1 MSAKLVPQSAKTLV
15 KVFEMFGF
23 TVSKRRPGDHIAMG
37 KNGAIR
43 PLIIPDKKDIP
54 TFIILNNI
62 RTAGI
67 SRKDYLKAL
76 EDI

>member
-15 KVFEMFGF
+15 KVFERFGF
-23 TVSKRRPGDHIAMG
+23 AVSKRRPGDHIAMR
-37 KNGAIR
+37 KSGAIR

-67 SRKDYLKAL
+67 SREDYLKAL

>member
-1 MSAKLVPQSAKTLV
+1 MSAKLVPQSARILV
-15 KVFEMFGF
+15 KVFEKFGF
-23 TVSKRRPGDHIAMG
+23 AVSKRRPGDHIAMR
-37 KNGAIR
+37 KPGAIR

-67 SRKDYLKAL
+67 SREDYFKAL
-76 EDI
+76 EEL